1 MKNKLILST
10 IVATLLV
17 GATALSANT
26 DGLNDSVSKKE
37 QTALTHSTNLKGD
50 ASAQAKV
57 EETISKDHYM
67 AKLDA
72 DNFKTEAQRD
82 DAMRLHKIVDK
93 QLHIHNSMSKKA
105 PKEVMDGLK
114 ETFVALKALQMNNVK
129 EAKKALTSA
138 TKLFDTAFKN
148 NPQLSLV
155 PIAQKVEVNDFT
167 GNAKTIK
174 HIINAAQKLLADND
188 TQAARAILLP
198 LQDEMTFS
206 TQLLP
211 MKIYPQATKQ
221 ALKDLNKGKKKQAF
235 GDIVTALN
243 STVVSTVVLPL
254 PLLTAQDLVLE
265 ASKLEKSK
273 KDQALK
279 LLTSAQ
285 DELTKAELL
294 GYTKK
299 DSKAY
304 KSLEKEISNI
314 KTEIKGKNMV
324 DKMYDHIKNSFEKL
338 IAKHKK
344 EAKQDNAK

>member
-17 GATALSANT
+17 GATALSANVN
-26 DGLNDSVSKKE
+26 GANSSISK
-37 QTALTHSTNLKGD
+37 
-50 ASAQAKV
+50 
-57 EETISKDHYM
+57 KDHYV
-67 AKLDA
+67 AKLHA
-72 DNFKTEAQRD
+72 DNFKTEAQKK
-82 DAMRLHKIVDK
+82 DAQRLHKIVDN
-93 QLHIHNSMSKKA
+93 QIHIHNTTTKKA
-105 PKEVMDGLK
+105 PKEVIDGLK
-114 ETFVALKALQMNNVK
+114 DTFVALRALQTNNTK
-129 EAKKALTSA
+129 EAKKALESA
-138 TKLFDTAFKN
+138 TKSFDTALKN
-148 NPQLSLV
+148 NPKLSLV

-167 GNAKTIK
+167 GDAKAVK
-174 HIINAAQKLLADND
+174 HLIDSAQKLLADHD
-188 TQAARAILLP
+188 TQAARAILFP
-198 LQDEMTFS
+198 LEDDMTFS

-211 MKIYPQATKQ
+211 MKTYPQATKL
-221 ALKDLNKGKKKQAF
+221 ALKDLNKGKTKEAF
-235 GDIVTALN
+235 GDIVTALHT
-243 STVVSTVVLPL
+243 TVLNEVVLPL

-324 DKMYDHIKNSFEKL
+324 AKMYDHIKNSFEKL